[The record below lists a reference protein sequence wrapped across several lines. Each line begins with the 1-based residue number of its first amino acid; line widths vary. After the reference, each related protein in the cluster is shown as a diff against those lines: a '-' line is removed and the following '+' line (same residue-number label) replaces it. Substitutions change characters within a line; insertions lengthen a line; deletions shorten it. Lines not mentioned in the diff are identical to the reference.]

1 MAYNLNRVI
10 GFNGVIPWHT
20 PEDLARFETLTI
32 NNVAIMGRK
41 TYESIGRPLVGRIN
55 IVITGQRDY
64 NPNACIVACS
74 FKDALEKSKVYAKKN
89 VFIIGGESIYKEAI
103 NANIIDI
110 YYLTHILA
118 NSSGDAFMPSTPD
131 LSNHVEQ
138 LSPILTSL
146 SGRTQYQHK
155 TYTKI
160 KS

>member
-1 MAYNLNRVI
+1 
-10 GFNGVIPWHT
+10 
-20 PEDLARFETLTI
+20 
-32 NNVAIMGRK
+32 MGRK

-55 IVITGQRDY
+55 IVITSQRDY
-64 NPNACIVACS
+64 NPHGCIVACS

-118 NSSGDAFMPSTPD
+118 NSSGDAFMPSMSD

-138 LSPILTSL
+138 LSTILTSL
-146 SGRTQYQHK
+146 SGGTQYQHK

-160 KS
+160 ES